1 MATSEAQARATAK
14 YRAEKARRFLLTFW
28 PKDADLYEHL
38 QRQPQKAEYL
48 RNLIRQ
54 DMEKEPRE

>member
-1 MATSEAQARATAK
+1 MRASEAQARATAK
-14 YRAEKARRFLLTFW
+14 YRAAKVKRFLLTFY

-54 DMEKEPRE
+54 DMEKPQ